1 MENRELIK
9 KWLNGELSPT
19 ERAVFEKTPEY
30 HNYKKIVE
38 KAAHFQK
45 PQFSEE
51 KSWHLFKERLQKSR
65 SRKGR
70 LLRLPVLLK
79 IAAILVLLFASGLF
93 IYLNN
98 PESIITGSGQISL
111 LDLPDKSQVRLNA
124 ESKVKYYPRKWN
136 GNRTLHLDGE
146 AYFEV
151 EKGSDFTVKTSEGTV
166 QVLGTSF
173 NIIDRPG
180 IFEVTCFEGSVRV
193 IHSGRESILLKNE
206 SYKVIE
212 GQIQPGTTV
221 EEEIPGWV
229 NNESSF
235 RAVPLK
241 FVLAEIERQYGLQI
255 IADNVNGEQLFSGS
269 FSHSNLENALKSI
282 TIPLGLSYS
291 LETDNKVKLY
301 EE

>member
-19 ERAVFEKTPEY
+19 ERAVLEKTPEY
-30 HNYKKIVE
+30 NDYKKIVE
-38 KAAHFQK
+38 NAAHFQK
-45 PQFSEE
+45 PQFREE
-51 KSWHLFKERLQKSR
+51 KNWNLLKERMQRSR
-65 SRKGR
+65 SGKGR

-79 IAAILVLLFASGLF
+79 VAAIFVLLFASGLF
-93 IYLNN
+93 IYLNS
-98 PESIITGSGQISL
+98 PESIITGSGQVSS

-124 ESKVKYYPRKWN
+124 ESEVKYYPRKWKK
-136 GNRTLHLDGE
+136 NRIIHLDGE

-151 EKGSDFTVKTSEGTV
+151 EKGSKFTVQTSKGTV
-166 QVLGTSF
+166 QVLGTNF

-180 IFEVTCFEGSVRV
+180 IFEVICFEGSVKV
-193 IHSGRESILLKNE
+193 IHSGHESVLLENE

-212 GQIQPGTTV
+212 GNIQPDTRV
-221 EEEIPGWV
+221 VEEIPGWI
-229 NNESSF
+229 NKESSF

-241 FVLAEIERQYGLQI
+241 FVLAEIERQYGLEI
-255 IADNVNGEQLFSGS
+255 VADNINGEQLFSGS
-269 FSHSNLENALKSI
+269 LSHSNLENALKSI

-291 LETDNKVKLY
+291 IETDNKVKLY